1 MAMPKHKIQGINRGT
16 VLTLEEPF
24 QVNSQLRDGRRQ
36 LLSDCAEHAFARRGY
51 YAATISDI
59 VDEAGISR
67 STFYQYFDNKQH
79 IFQSILDSFL
89 LRLRDCI
96 RPVILGPGAPAPL
109 SQIRDN
115 LTRVLTLVLEER
127 DLSQILLHDSI
138 GSEDAVEERVKEFY
152 GQVAD
157 LIERSL
163 KLGIGMNLVRPCNT
177 RVTAYSMIG
186 AVKEVVL
193 QITSEGQ
200 TQPPVDELVQDL
212 IEFGIRGLLT
222 SSQAHLVE
230 PAQRSGTRETVARSM
245 GRA

>member
-1 MAMPKHKIQGINRGT
+1 MNT
-16 VLTLEEPF
+16 
-24 QVNSQLRDGRRQ
+24 QLRDGRRQ
-36 LLSDCAEHAFARRGY
+36 LLTDSAEQAFARRGY
-51 YAATISDI
+51 HATSIPDI
-59 VDEAGISR
+59 VEDAGISR

-89 LRLRDCI
+89 LRLRECI
-96 RPVILGPGAPAPL
+96 KPVTLGPGAPPPL

-115 LTRVLTLVLEER
+115 LTRVLTLVLKER
-127 DLSQILLHDSI
+127 DLSQILLHDI
-138 GSEDAVEERVKEFY
+138 TGSDRAVEERINEFY

-163 KLGIGMNLVRPCNT
+163 KLGITMDLVRPCNT

-193 QITSEGQ
+193 QVTSEGQ
-200 TQPPVDELVQDL
+200 TQPPVDDLVQDL

-230 PAQRSGTRETVARSM
+230 TVLRPTTPETVARSA

>member
-1 MAMPKHKIQGINRGT
+1 MASSRTVPKAVLRWIRANIQP
-16 VLTLEEPF
+16 VL
-24 QVNSQLRDGRRQ
+24 
-36 LLSDCAEHAFARRGY
+36 
-51 YAATISDI
+51 
-59 VDEAGISR
+59 
-67 STFYQYFDNKQH
+67 K
-79 IFQSILDSFL
+79 
-89 LRLRDCI
+89 
-96 RPVILGPGAPAPL
+96 PVTLGPGAPPPL

-115 LTRVLTLVLEER
+115 LTRVLTLVLKER
-127 DLSQILLHDSI
+127 DLSQILLHDTT
-138 GSEDAVEERVKEFY
+138 GSDRAVEERINEFY

-163 KLGIGMNLVRPCNT
+163 KLGITMDLVRPCNT

-193 QITSEGQ
+193 QVTSEGQ
-200 TQPPVDELVQDL
+200 TQPPVDDLVQDL

-230 PAQRSGTRETVARSM
+230 TVLRPTTPETVARSA

>member
-1 MAMPKHKIQGINRGT
+1 M
-16 VLTLEEPF
+16 
-24 QVNSQLRDGRRQ
+24 NSELKDGRRQ
-36 LLSDCAEHAFARRGY
+36 LLSECAERAFARGGY
-51 YAATISDI
+51 HATTISDI
-59 VDEAGISR
+59 VAEASISR

-89 LRLRDCI
+89 LRLRECI
-96 RPVILGPGAPAPL
+96 RPVTLGPGAPPPL

-115 LTRVLTLVLEER
+115 LTRVLTLVLKER
-127 DLSQILLHDSI
+127 HLSRILLHGGI
-138 GSEDAVEERVKEFY
+138 GSDPSVEEKVNEFY
-152 GQVAD
+152 AQVAD
-157 LIERSL
+157 VIDRSL
-163 KLGIGMNLVRPCNT
+163 KLGIAMNLVRPCNT

-193 QITSEGQ
+193 QVTSEGQ
-200 TQPPVDELVQDL
+200 SQPPTEELVQDL

-230 PAQRSGTRETVARSM
+230 SARRPGAGSAV

>member
-1 MAMPKHKIQGINRGT
+1 M
-16 VLTLEEPF
+16 
-24 QVNSQLRDGRRQ
+24 NSELKDGRRQ
-36 LLSDCAEHAFARRGY
+36 LLSECAERAFARGGY
-51 YAATISDI
+51 HATTISDI
-59 VDEAGISR
+59 VAEASISR

-89 LRLRDCI
+89 LRLRECI
-96 RPVILGPGAPAPL
+96 RPVTLGPGAPPPL

-115 LTRVLTLVLEER
+115 LTRVLTLVLKER
-127 DLSQILLHDSI
+127 HLSRILLHGGI
-138 GSEDAVEERVKEFY
+138 GSDPSVEEKVNEFY
-152 GQVAD
+152 AQVAD
-157 LIERSL
+157 VIDRSL
-163 KLGIGMNLVRPCNT
+163 KLGIAMNLVRPCNT

-200 TQPPVDELVQDL
+200 RQPPTEELVQDL

-230 PAQRSGTRETVARSM
+230 SARRPGAASAA